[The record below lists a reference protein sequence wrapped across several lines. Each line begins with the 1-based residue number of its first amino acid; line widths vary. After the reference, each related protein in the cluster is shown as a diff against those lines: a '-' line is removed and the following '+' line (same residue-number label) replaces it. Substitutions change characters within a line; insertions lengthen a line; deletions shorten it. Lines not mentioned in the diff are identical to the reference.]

1 MAPDGVI
8 SFLCGG
14 ITNQLPFLAIRKIRY
29 TFVQFLLSQQLLTSI
44 IKMMEHI
51 TKTEDTELYKS
62 PDVAVS
68 TVKFMGILCQSG
80 NESIYE
86 RDLGDGGFTE
96 Q

>member
-1 MAPDGVI
+1 
-8 SFLCGG
+8 
-14 ITNQLPFLAIRKIRY
+14 
-29 TFVQFLLSQQLLTSI
+29 
-44 IKMMEHI
+44 MMGHI